1 MFGPKDL
8 YALLNNP
15 RWFLITSAAFLF
27 LLAVAWTSGNVLP
40 VLARGTA
47 GLAEAA
53 GAESPQ
59 IVGTVLVA
67 PMVFAVGIGAL
78 VVIRLAT

>member
-1 MFGPKDL
+1 MFWPNDL

-15 RWFLITSAAFLF
+15 RWFLITSAAVVFLF
-27 LLAVAWTSGNVLP
+27 TVAWTSGNLLP
-40 VLARGTA
+40 ILARGTA

-67 PMVFAVGIGAL
+67 PIVFAVGIGAL

>member
-1 MFGPKDL
+1 MFGPEDL

-15 RWFLITSAAFLF
+15 RWFLITSAAMVF
-27 LLAVAWTSGNVLP
+27 LLAVAWTSGNLLSA
-40 VLARGTA
+40 LARGTA
-47 GLAEAA
+47 GLADAA

-67 PMVFAVGIGAL
+67 PIVFAVGIGAL
-78 VVIRLAT
+78 VVIRLAS